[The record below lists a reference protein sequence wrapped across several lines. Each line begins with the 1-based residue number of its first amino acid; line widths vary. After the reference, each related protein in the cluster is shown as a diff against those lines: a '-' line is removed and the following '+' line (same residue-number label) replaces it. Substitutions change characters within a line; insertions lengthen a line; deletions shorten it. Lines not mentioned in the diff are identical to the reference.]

1 MKWAKLIEEQIEDQ
15 NKVAL
20 GYFANRTK
28 SVIEAE
34 NGMSLK
40 RFIIRT
46 QKNVENAIKKSNIQK
61 KDLGDKLQEISN
73 VRLSLLRI
81 GSFLS

>member
-1 MKWAKLIEEQIEDQ
+1 MIEVQIEDQ

-20 GYFANRTK
+20 GYFANRTR

-34 NGMSLK
+34 NGMSLR

-46 QKNVENAIKKSNIQK
+46 RQTAENAIKKTNIPK
-61 KDLGDKLQEISN
+61 KQDLGDRLQDVSK
-73 VRLSLLRI
+73 V
-81 GSFLS
+81 

>member
-1 MKWAKLIEEQIEDQ
+1 MIEGQIEDQ

-20 GYFANRTK
+20 GYFANRTR

-34 NGMSLK
+34 NGMSLR

-46 QKNVENAIKKSNIQK
+46 RQTAENAIKKTNIPK
-61 KDLGDKLQEISN
+61 KQDLGDRLQDVSKVWYSN
-73 VRLSLLRI
+73 HLL
-81 GSFLS
+81 L